1 MFQFAANGL
10 DCSEICRPLFLLC
23 KDSSFIVRYLVVP
36 KAIKGTKSKKRAE
49 HYVFEKEMFPRVASY
64 KIKL

>member
-1 MFQFAANGL
+1 MFQFAANGP

-23 KDSSFIVRYLVVP
+23 REVP
-36 KAIKGTKSKKRAE
+36 LLCVLRLFLKQLKEQKAKTGGTLR
-49 HYVFEKEMFPRVASY
+49 FEKEMFPRVASI